1 MSVRRGEGE
10 VAYRFHGELSVK
22 RNVQMWRQ
30 LCGSRES
37 DEDLV
42 RKALANAFLAVP
54 VPGFVDSAVSPYVF
68 VLVVARFSFLC
79 FFFFFS

>member
-30 LCGSRES
+30 LCGSREMV
-37 DEDLV
+37 V
-42 RKALANAFLAVP
+42 RGQVGVAV
-54 VPGFVDSAVSPYVF
+54 GGTMF
-68 VLVVARFSFLC
+68 
-79 FFFFFS
+79 